1 MFCETYKNKN
11 MINSYV
17 RNIDQLIE
25 ELLSWIDKLEEDE
38 IFTLGKDLG
47 LELMIIWFIIKS

>member
-1 MFCETYKNKN
+1 